1 MWQKGEGRYGILFA
15 HMRKWMKEQKEEKQ
29 MTLLEEL
36 KARGLV
42 EAVTDPEIEKLL
54 ETPQTVY
61 CGFDPS
67 AASLQAGNLVSIM
80 VLRRFQQ
87 AGHKVIALVGGAT
100 GLIGDPSGKSAERNM
115 LTVEQV
121 EENKKGIR
129 ENLSRILDF
138 DGPNAAILVDNYDW
152 YKGTSAIEFLRDIAI
167 NFRVPGTSAIEFL
180 RDIAI
185 NFRVPQMLAKES
197 VKKRL
202 EASEGALT
210 FTEFSYQ
217 ILQGN
222 DFLHLFDTFGCAI
235 EVGGADQWGNITAG
249 TDLVHRMRGKTA
261 YGLTFPLLLD
271 STGKKF
277 GKSEGNALFLNGQMT
292 SVYDWYADVIR
303 YLKVFSL
310 RPLDEIAALE
320 AQMKANPEA
329 RIPQKALAEEITR
342 LVHGEEGLKTAL
354 GATQTL
360 FGGSVEGK
368 SADELET
375 IFKDVKSAELA
386 KADCVGKTVFMVAA
400 DAGMFNSRGD
410 ARRMAQQGGLSLNG
424 AKIDANRAFEE
435 ADFVDG
441 RVAVLRSGKKNHFLL
456 KVR

>member
-1 MWQKGEGRYGILFA
+1 
-15 HMRKWMKEQKEEKQ
+15 
-29 MTLLEEL
+29 MTLYQEL
-36 KARGLV
+36 VARGLV
-42 EAVTDPEIEKLL
+42 QAVSDPEIEKML
-54 ETPQTVY
+54 ETPQTIY

-67 AASLQAGNLVSIM
+67 ANSLQAGNLVSIM
-80 VLRRFQQ
+80 VLRRLQL

-121 EENKKGIR
+121 AENKKGIR
-129 ENLSRILDF
+129 ANLACVLDF
-138 DGPNAAILVDNYDW
+138 DGPNAALMVDNYDW
-152 YKGTSAIEFLRDIAI
+152 YSGLSAIAFLRD
-167 NFRVPGTSAIEFL
+167 V
-180 RDIAI
+180 AI

-202 EASEGALT
+202 EASDGALT

-222 DFLHLFDTFGCAI
+222 DFLHLYDTYGCTM

-249 TDLVHRMRGKTA
+249 TDLVHKMRGRTV

-271 STGKKF
+271 GSGKKF
-277 GKSEGNALFLNGQMT
+277 GKSEGNAMFMSAEKT
-292 SVYDWYADVIR
+292 SVYDWYQFFLRSADEDVIR

-310 RPLDEIAALE
+310 RPLEEIDELE
-320 AQMKANPEA
+320 RQMKANPEA
-329 RIPQKALAEEITR
+329 RIPQKALAEELTR

-360 FGGSVEGK
+360 FGGDMTGK

-386 KADCVGKTVFMVAA
+386 QEDIVGKPAYVVAA
-400 DAGMFNSRGD
+400 QAGMFKSNGE
-410 ARRMAQQGGLSLNG
+410 ARRMAQQGGLSLNN
-424 AKIDANRAFEE
+424 AKAGPDRVVE
-435 ADFVDG
+435 ASDLVDG
-441 RVAVLRSGKKNHFLL
+441 RVAVLRSGKKNYFLL
-456 KVR
+456 RVR

>member
-1 MWQKGEGRYGILFA
+1 
-15 HMRKWMKEQKEEKQ
+15 
-29 MTLLEEL
+29 MTLFEEL
-36 KARGLV
+36 AARGLV
-42 EAVTDPEIEKLL
+42 EATTAPEIEKLL

-80 VLRRFQQ
+80 MLRRLQL

-115 LTVEQV
+115 LTVEKV

-138 DGPNAAILVDNYDW
+138 DGPNAAVMVDNYEW
-152 YKGTSAIEFLRDIAI
+152 YSGLSAIAFLRDIA
-167 NFRVPGTSAIEFL
+167 V
-180 RDIAI
+180 

-202 EASEGALT
+202 EASDGALT

-222 DFLHLFDTFGCAI
+222 DFLHLYDKYGCTM

-271 STGKKF
+271 ATGKKF
-277 GKSEGNALFLNGQMT
+277 GKSEGNALFMDASMT
-292 SVYDWYADVIR
+292 SVYDWYQYFLRAADTDVIR

-310 RPLDEIAALE
+310 KSLEEIAALE
-320 AQMKANPEA
+320 EQMKANPEA
-329 RIPQKALAEEITR
+329 RIPQKALAEEITL
-342 LVHGEEGLKTAL
+342 LVHGEAGLKTAQ

-360 FGGSVEGK
+360 FGGSIEGK
-368 SADELET
+368 TADELET
-375 IFKDVKSAELA
+375 IFKDVKSAEMS
-386 KADCVGKTVFMVAA
+386 KSDCVGQPVFMIAA
-400 DAGMFNSRGD
+400 KAGMFKSNGE

-424 AKIDANRAFEE
+424 AKVDDKRVFE
-435 ADFVDG
+435 DGDLVGG

-456 KVR
+456 KVSQS

>member
-1 MWQKGEGRYGILFA
+1 
-15 HMRKWMKEQKEEKQ
+15 MK
-29 MTLLEEL
+29 LIEEL
-36 KARGLV
+36 WARGLV
-42 EAVTDPEIEKLL
+42 EALTDPGIEQAL
-54 ETPQTVY
+54 ETPMTVY

-67 AASLQAGNLVSIM
+67 ARSLQAGNLVSII
-80 VLRRFQQ
+80 VLKRLQQ
-87 AGHKVIALVGGAT
+87 AGHKIIALVGGAT

-115 LTVEQV
+115 LTIEQV

-138 DGPNAAILVDNYDW
+138 DGPNAAVMVDNYEW
-152 YKGTSAIEFLRDIAI
+152 YKQ
-167 NFRVPGTSAIEFL
+167 TSAIEFL

-222 DFLHLFDTFGCAI
+222 DFLHLYDTYGCQL

-277 GKSEGNALFLNGQMT
+277 GKSEGNALFLNSEMT
-292 SVYDWYADVIR
+292 PVFDWYQYFLRAADADVIR
-303 YLKVFSL
+303 YLKVFSMKSL
-310 RPLDEIAALE
+310 NEIAALE
-320 AQMKANPEA
+320 ADMKAHPEA
-329 RIPQKALAEEITR
+329 RIPQKALAEELTR
-342 LVHGEEGLKTAL
+342 MVHGEEALKKAIEATEALYTKKTA
-354 GATQTL
+354 
-360 FGGSVEGK
+360 
-368 SADELET
+368 AD
-375 IFKDVKSAELA
+375 VA
-386 KADCVGKTVFMVAA
+386 KADNVPSAAMTREACIGKPVFAVAA
-400 DAGMFNSRGD
+400 AAGLFKSNGE
-410 ARRMAQQGGLSLNG
+410 ARRMAQQNGLSLNDV
-424 AKIDANRAFEE
+424 K
-435 ADFVDG
+435 VDDKRLFTAEDITAEG
-441 RVAVLRSGKKNHFLL
+441 VSVLRSGKKNYFVL
-456 KVR
+456 RF

>member
-1 MWQKGEGRYGILFA
+1 MNSEGRAQGPDA
-15 HMRKWMKEQKEEKQ
+15 KGNQ
-29 MTLLEEL
+29 MTLFEEL
-36 KARGLV
+36 SARCLV
-42 EAVTDPEIEKLL
+42 EATTDPEIAKML
-54 ETPQTVY
+54 ETPQTIY

-67 AASLQAGNLVSIM
+67 ASSLQAGNLVSIM
-80 VLRRFQQ
+80 MLRRLQL
-87 AGHKVIALVGGAT
+87 AGHRVIALVGGAT

-115 LTVEQV
+115 LTLEQV
-121 EENKKGIR
+121 AANKAGIR

-138 DGPNAAILVDNYDW
+138 DGPNAARMVDNYDW
-152 YKGTSAIEFLRDIAI
+152 YSGLSAIAFLRD
-167 NFRVPGTSAIEFL
+167 V
-180 RDIAI
+180 AI

-222 DFLHLFDTFGCAI
+222 DFLHLFDTYGCTM

-271 STGKKF
+271 GSGKKF
-277 GKSEGNALFLNGQMT
+277 GKSEGNAMFMSAEKT
-292 SVYDWYADVIR
+292 SIYDWYQFFLRSDDADVIR

-310 RPLDEIAALE
+310 RPLSEIAELE
-320 AQMKANPEA
+320 AHMKARPEA
-329 RIPQKALAEEITR
+329 RIPQKALAEELTR

-360 FGGSVEGK
+360 FGGDVSGK

-375 IFKDVKSAELA
+375 IFKDVKSASLP
-386 KADCVGKTVFMVAA
+386 KTDILGKPVFAVAA
-400 DAGMFNSRGD
+400 AAGMFKSNGE
-410 ARRMAQQGGLSLNG
+410 ARRMAQQGGLSING
-424 AKIDANRAFEE
+424 TKAGPDRMFAET
-435 ADFVDG
+435 DLVDG

-456 KVR
+456 KLA

>member
-1 MWQKGEGRYGILFA
+1 
-15 HMRKWMKEQKEEKQ
+15 
-29 MTLLEEL
+29 MTLFEEL
-36 KARGLV
+36 AARGLV
-42 EAVTDPEIEKLL
+42 EATTAPEIEKLL

-80 VLRRFQQ
+80 MLRRLQL

-115 LTVEQV
+115 LTVEKV

-138 DGPNAAILVDNYDW
+138 DGPNAAIMVDNYEW
-152 YKGTSAIEFLRDIAI
+152 YSGLSAIAFLRDIA
-167 NFRVPGTSAIEFL
+167 V
-180 RDIAI
+180 

-202 EASEGALT
+202 EASDGALT

-222 DFLHLFDTFGCAI
+222 DFLHLYDKYGCTM

-271 STGKKF
+271 ATGKKF
-277 GKSEGNALFLNGQMT
+277 GKSEGNALFMDASMT
-292 SVYDWYADVIR
+292 SVYDWYQYFLRAADADVIR

-310 RPLDEIAALE
+310 KSLEEIAALE
-320 AQMKANPEA
+320 EQMKANPEA
-329 RIPQKALAEEITR
+329 RIPQKALAEEITL
-342 LVHGEEGLKTAL
+342 LVHGESGLKTAQ

-360 FGGSVEGK
+360 FGGSIEGK
-368 SADELET
+368 TADELET
-375 IFKDVKSAELA
+375 IFKDVKSAEVA
-386 KADCVGKTVFMVAA
+386 KSECVGQPVFMIAA
-400 DAGMFNSRGD
+400 KAGMFKSNGE

-424 AKIDANRAFEE
+424 AKVDDKRVFEE
-435 ADFVDG
+435 GDLVGG

-456 KVR
+456 KVSQS

>member
-1 MWQKGEGRYGILFA
+1 
-15 HMRKWMKEQKEEKQ
+15 
-29 MTLLEEL
+29 MTLFEEL
-36 KARGLV
+36 TARGLV
-42 EAVTDPEIEKLL
+42 EAVSDPEIGKML

-67 AASLQAGNLVSIM
+67 ANSLQAGNLVSIM
-80 VLRRFQQ
+80 MLRRLQL

-115 LTVEQV
+115 LTLEQV
-121 EENKKGIR
+121 AENKKGIR

-138 DGPNAAILVDNYDW
+138 DGPNAAIMVDNYDW
-152 YKGTSAIEFLRDIAI
+152 YSGLSAIEFLRD
-167 NFRVPGTSAIEFL
+167 V
-180 RDIAI
+180 AI

-222 DFLHLFDTFGCAI
+222 DFLHLFDTYGCTM

-249 TDLVHRMRGKTA
+249 TDLVHKMRGKTA
-261 YGLTFPLLLD
+261 FGLTFPLLLD
-271 STGKKF
+271 GSGKKF
-277 GKSEGNALFLNGQMT
+277 GKSEGNAMFMSAEKT
-292 SVYDWYADVIR
+292 SVYDWYQFFLRSADEDVIR

-310 RPLDEIAALE
+310 RPLEEIAELE
-320 AQMKANPEA
+320 RQMKDNPEA
-329 RIPQKALAEEITR
+329 RIPQKALAEELTR
-342 LVHGEEGLKTAL
+342 LVHGEAGLATAL

-360 FGGSVEGK
+360 FGGDITGK

-386 KADCVGKTVFMVAA
+386 QADIVGKPAFMVAA
-400 DAGMFNSRGD
+400 AAGMFKSNGE
-410 ARRMAQQGGLSLNG
+410 ARRMAQQGGFSVNG
-424 AKIDANRAFEE
+424 VKAGVDRAVAEG
-435 ADFVDG
+435 DLVDG
-441 RVAVLRSGKKNHFLL
+441 RLVVLRSGKKNFFL
-456 KVR
+456 VRVK

>member
-1 MWQKGEGRYGILFA
+1 
-15 HMRKWMKEQKEEKQ
+15 MK
-29 MTLLEEL
+29 LLEEL
-36 KARGLV
+36 RLRGLV
-42 EAVTDPEIEKLL
+42 ESLTDEAIAAAMERPM
-54 ETPQTVY
+54 TVY

-67 AASLQAGNLVSIM
+67 ARSLQAGNLVSIM
-80 VLRRFQQ
+80 VLRRFQD

-100 GLIGDPSGKSAERNM
+100 GLIGDPSGKSQERNM
-115 LTVEQV
+115 LTLAEVER
-121 EENKKGIR
+121 NKAGIR
-129 ENLSRILDF
+129 ENLGRILRF
-138 DGPNAAILVDNYDW
+138 DGPNAAIMVDNYDW
-152 YKGTSAIEFLRDIAI
+152 YK
-167 NFRVPGTSAIEFL
+167 GTSAIEFL

-222 DFLHLFDTFGCAI
+222 DFLHLYDNYGCTM

-249 TDLVHRMRGKTA
+249 TDLVHRMRGKSV

-277 GKSEGNALFLNGQMT
+277 GKSEGNALFLDGEMT
-292 SVYDWYADVIR
+292 SVYDWYQYFLRAADADVIR

-310 RPLDEIAALE
+310 RSLDDIAELE
-320 AQMKANPEA
+320 AQMRSRPEA
-329 RIPQKALAEEITR
+329 RIPQKALAEELTR
-342 LVHGEEGLKTAL
+342 LVHGEEGLRKAQ
-354 GATQTL
+354 GATATL
-360 FGGSVEGK
+360 FGGDIAGK

-375 IFKDVKSAELA
+375 IFKDVKSAVRPEAEVLD
-386 KADCVGKTVFMVAA
+386 KPVFMVAA
-400 DAGMFNSRGD
+400 AAGMFASNGE

-424 AKIDANRAFEE
+424 AKVDVARTLTA
-435 ADFVDG
+435 ADLVDG
-441 RVAVLRSGKKNHFLL
+441 RLAVLKSGKKNFFLL
-456 KVR
+456 KVK

>member
-1 MWQKGEGRYGILFA
+1 
-15 HMRKWMKEQKEEKQ
+15 

-42 EAVTDPEIEKLL
+42 EALTDPEIGKAL
-54 ETPQTVY
+54 EAGPMTVY

-67 AASLQAGNLVSIM
+67 ARSLQAGNLVSM
-80 VLRRFQQ
+80 VVLKRFQQ

-121 EENKKGIR
+121 AENKAGIR
-129 ENLSRILDF
+129 ENLSRVLDF
-138 DGPNAAILVDNYDW
+138 DGPNPAILVDNYDW
-152 YKGTSAIEFLRDIAI
+152 YK
-167 NFRVPGTSAIEFL
+167 GTSAIEFL

-222 DFLHLFDTFGCAI
+222 DFLHLWDNYGCRM

-271 STGKKF
+271 SSGRKF
-277 GKSEGNALFLNGQMT
+277 GKSEGNALFLNAEMT
-292 SVYDWYADVIR
+292 SVYDWYQYFLRAADADVIR
-303 YLKVFSL
+303 YLKVFSMKS
-310 RPLDEIAALE
+310 LDEIAALE
-320 AQMKANPEA
+320 AQMKAHPEA
-329 RIPQKALAEEITR
+329 RIPQKALAEELTL
-342 LVHGEEGLKTAL
+342 LVHGEAGLKTAL
-354 GATQTL
+354 DATSAL
-360 FGGSVEGK
+360 FGGDSSGK
-368 SADELET
+368 SAAELEE
-375 IFKDVKSAELA
+375 IFKDVKSATLA
-386 KADCVGKTVFMVAA
+386 KEEVAGKPVYLVAA
-400 DAGMFNSRGD
+400 AAGMFKSNGE
-410 ARRMAQQGGLSLNG
+410 ARRMAAQGGLSLNG
-424 AKIDANRAFEE
+424 GK
-435 ADFVDG
+435 VDDKRVFAESDLVEG
-441 RVAVLRSGKKNHFLL
+441 RIAVLRQGKKQNFLL
-456 KVR
+456 RVQ

>member
-1 MWQKGEGRYGILFA
+1 
-15 HMRKWMKEQKEEKQ
+15 MK
-29 MTLLEEL
+29 LIEEL
-36 KARGLV
+36 KERGLV
-42 EAVTDPEIEKLL
+42 DALTDPAIETALDKPVTL
-54 ETPQTVY
+54 Y

-67 AASLQAGNLVSIM
+67 ARSLQAGNLVSIM

-121 EENKKGIR
+121 AENKEGIR

-138 DGPNAAILVDNYDW
+138 DGPNAAVMVDNYDW
-152 YKGTSAIEFLRDIAI
+152 YS
-167 NFRVPGTSAIEFL
+167 GTSAIEFL

-222 DFLHLFDTFGCAI
+222 DFLHLFDSYGCTL

-261 YGLTFPLLLD
+261 FGLTFPLLLD
-271 STGKKF
+271 STGRKF
-277 GKSEGNALFLNGQMT
+277 GKSEGNALFLDASMT
-292 SVYDWYADVIR
+292 SEYDWYQYFLRAADADVIR
-303 YLKVFSL
+303 YLKVFSMRSL
-310 RPLDEIAALE
+310 EEIAELE
-320 AQMKANPEA
+320 AQMKACPEA
-329 RIPQKALAEEITR
+329 RIPQKALAEELTR
-342 LVHGEEGLKTAL
+342 LVHGEEGLKKAL
-354 GATQTL
+354 GATKTL
-360 FGGSVEGK
+360 FGGDLAGRG
-368 SADELET
+368 ADEIET
-375 IFKDVKSAELA
+375 IFKDVKSAEMP
-386 KADCVGKTVFMVAA
+386 KAEVVGKSVWAVAA
-400 DAGMFNSRGD
+400 AAGMFKSNGE
-410 ARRMAQQGGLSLNG
+410 ARRMAAQGGLSLNG
-424 AKIDANRAFEE
+424 TKVDDKRTFAEDDLI
-435 ADFVDG
+435 DG
-441 RVAVLRSGKKNHFLL
+441 RVAILRQGKKNNFLL
-456 KVR
+456 KV

>member
-1 MWQKGEGRYGILFA
+1 
-15 HMRKWMKEQKEEKQ
+15 
-29 MTLLEEL
+29 MTLFEEL
-36 KARGLV
+36 DARGLV
-42 EAVTDPEIEKLL
+42 EAITDPEIGKML

-67 AASLQAGNLVSIM
+67 ANSLQAGNLVSIM
-80 VLRRFQQ
+80 MLRRLQL
-87 AGHKVIALVGGAT
+87 AGHKIIALVGGAT

-115 LTVEQV
+115 LTLEQV
-121 EENKKGIR
+121 AENKKGIR

-138 DGPNAAILVDNYDW
+138 DGPNAAIMVDNYDW
-152 YKGTSAIEFLRDIAI
+152 YSGLSAIAFLRD
-167 NFRVPGTSAIEFL
+167 V
-180 RDIAI
+180 AI

-222 DFLHLFDTFGCAI
+222 DFLHLFDKYGCTM

-249 TDLVHRMRGKTA
+249 TDLVHKMRGKTA

-271 STGKKF
+271 GSGKKF
-277 GKSEGNALFLNGQMT
+277 GKSEGNAMFMSAEKT
-292 SVYDWYADVIR
+292 SIYDWYQFFLRSADDDVIR

-310 RPLDEIAALE
+310 RSLDEIAELE
-320 AQMKANPEA
+320 AQMKAHPES
-329 RIPQKALAEEITR
+329 RIPQKALAEELTR

-360 FGGSVEGK
+360 FGGDISGK

-375 IFKDVKSAELA
+375 IFKDVKSAMLP
-386 KADCVGKTVFMVAA
+386 KTDIVGKSVFAVAA
-400 DAGMFNSRGD
+400 AAGMFKSNGE

-424 AKIDANRAFEE
+424 GKADDKRAFAAE
-435 ADFVDG
+435 DLVDG
-441 RVAVLRSGKKNHFLL
+441 RVAVLRSGKKNYFLV
-456 KVR
+456 KAAD

>member
-1 MWQKGEGRYGILFA
+1 
-15 HMRKWMKEQKEEKQ
+15 
-29 MTLLEEL
+29 MTLFEEL
-36 KARGLV
+36 AARGLV
-42 EAVTDPEIEKLL
+42 EATTAPEIEKLL

-80 VLRRFQQ
+80 MLRRLQL

-115 LTVEQV
+115 LTVEKV

-138 DGPNAAILVDNYDW
+138 DGPNAAIMVDNYEW
-152 YKGTSAIEFLRDIAI
+152 YSGLSAIAFLRDIA
-167 NFRVPGTSAIEFL
+167 V
-180 RDIAI
+180 

-202 EASEGALT
+202 EASDGALT

-222 DFLHLFDTFGCAI
+222 DFLHLYDKYGCTM

-271 STGKKF
+271 ATGKKF
-277 GKSEGNALFLNGQMT
+277 GKSEGNALFMDASMT
-292 SVYDWYADVIR
+292 SVYDWYQYFLRAADADVIR

-310 RPLDEIAALE
+310 KSLEEIAALE
-320 AQMKANPEA
+320 EQMKANPEA
-329 RIPQKALAEEITR
+329 RIPQKALAEEITL
-342 LVHGEEGLKTAL
+342 LVHGEAGLKTAQ

-360 FGGSVEGK
+360 FGGSIEGK
-368 SADELET
+368 TADELET
-375 IFKDVKSAELA
+375 IFKDVKSAEMS
-386 KADCVGKTVFMVAA
+386 KADCVGQPVFMIAA
-400 DAGMFNSRGD
+400 KAGMFKSNGE

-424 AKIDANRAFEE
+424 AKVDDKRVFE
-435 ADFVDG
+435 DGDLVGG

-456 KVR
+456 KVSQS

>member
-1 MWQKGEGRYGILFA
+1 
-15 HMRKWMKEQKEEKQ
+15 
-29 MTLLEEL
+29 MTLFEEL
-36 KARGLV
+36 SARGLV
-42 EAVTDPEIEKLL
+42 EATTAPEIEKLL

-80 VLRRFQQ
+80 MLRRLQL

-115 LTVEQV
+115 LTVEKV

-138 DGPNAAILVDNYDW
+138 DGPNAAVMVDNYEW
-152 YKGTSAIEFLRDIAI
+152 YSGLSAIAFLRDIA
-167 NFRVPGTSAIEFL
+167 V
-180 RDIAI
+180 

-202 EASEGALT
+202 EASDGALT

-222 DFLHLFDTFGCAI
+222 DFLHLFDKYGCTM

-271 STGKKF
+271 ATGKKF
-277 GKSEGNALFLNGQMT
+277 GKSEGNALFMDSSMT
-292 SVYDWYADVIR
+292 SVYDWYQYFLRAADADVIR

-310 RPLDEIAALE
+310 KSLDEIAALE
-320 AQMKANPEA
+320 EQMKANPEA
-329 RIPQKALAEEITR
+329 RIPQKALAEEITL
-342 LVHGEEGLKTAL
+342 LVHGEAGLKTAQ

-368 SADELET
+368 SAEELET
-375 IFKDVKSAELA
+375 IFKDVKSAEMP
-386 KADCVGKTVFMVAA
+386 KAECVGQPVFMIAA
-400 DAGMFNSRGD
+400 KAGMFKSNGE

-424 AKIDANRAFEE
+424 NKVDDKRVF
-435 ADFVDG
+435 ADGDLVGG

-456 KVR
+456 KVAQP

>member
-1 MWQKGEGRYGILFA
+1 
-15 HMRKWMKEQKEEKQ
+15 MK
-29 MTLLEEL
+29 LLEEL
-36 KARGLV
+36 KERGLV
-42 EAVTDPEIEKLL
+42 EALTDPEIEKAL
-54 ETPQTVY
+54 EKPMTVY

-67 AASLQAGNLVSIM
+67 ARSLQAGNLVSIM
-80 VLRRFQQ
+80 VLKRFQL

-121 EENKKGIR
+121 EENKRGIR
-129 ENLSRILDF
+129 DNLARILDF

-152 YKGTSAIEFLRDIAI
+152 YK
-167 NFRVPGTSAIEFL
+167 GTSAIEFL

-222 DFLHLFDTFGCAI
+222 DFLHLYDTYGCQM

-261 YGLTFPLLLD
+261 FGLTFPLLLD
-271 STGKKF
+271 STGRKF
-277 GKSEGNALFLNGQMT
+277 GKSEGNALFMNGEMT
-292 SVYDWYADVIR
+292 SVYDWYQYFLRAADADVIR

-310 RPLDEIAALE
+310 KSLAEIAELE
-320 AQMKANPEA
+320 RAMKANPEA
-329 RIPQKALAEEITR
+329 RIPQKALAEELTR
-342 LVHGEEGLKTAL
+342 LVHGEAGLKAAQ

-360 FGGSVEGK
+360 FGGDVSGRT
-368 SADELET
+368 AAELET
-375 IFKDVKSAELA
+375 IFKDVKSAEMA
-386 KADCVGKTVFMVAA
+386 GADVVGKPVFAVAA
-400 DAGMFNSRGD
+400 AAGMFKSNGE
-410 ARRMAQQGGLSLNG
+410 ARRMASQGGLSLNG
-424 AKIDANRAFEE
+424 AKIDDKRVFA
-435 ADFVDG
+435 ADDLIEG
-441 RVAVLRSGKKNHFLL
+441 RVAILRQGKKNNFLL
-456 KVR
+456 KVQ

>member
-1 MWQKGEGRYGILFA
+1 
-15 HMRKWMKEQKEEKQ
+15 
-29 MTLLEEL
+29 MTLFEEL
-36 KARGLV
+36 EARGLV
-42 EAVTDPEIEKLL
+42 ETATDPKIADLL
-54 ETPQTVY
+54 NTPQTVY

-80 VLRRFQQ
+80 MLRRLQL

-115 LTVEQV
+115 LTVEKV
-121 EENKKGIR
+121 EENKRGIR

-138 DGPNAAILVDNYDW
+138 DGPNAAVMVDNYEW
-152 YKGTSAIEFLRDIAI
+152 YSGLSAIAFLRDVA
-167 NFRVPGTSAIEFL
+167 V
-180 RDIAI
+180 

-222 DFLHLFDTFGCAI
+222 DFLHLFDKYGCTV
-235 EVGGADQWGNITAG
+235 EVGGSDQWGNITAG
-249 TDLVHRMRGKTA
+249 TDLVRRMRGKTA

-271 STGKKF
+271 ASGKKF
-277 GKSEGNALFLNGQMT
+277 GKSEGNALFMDASMT
-292 SVYDWYADVIR
+292 SVYDWYQYFLRSADEDVIR

-310 RPLDEIAALE
+310 KSLDEIASLE

-329 RIPQKALAEEITR
+329 RIPQKALAEELTA
-342 LVHGEEGLKTAL
+342 LVHGESGLKVAQD
-354 GATQTL
+354 ATRTL

-368 SADELET
+368 GAAELET
-375 IFKDVKSAELA
+375 IFKDVKSATLPKGEVL
-386 KADCVGKTVFMVAA
+386 GKPVFMVASQ
-400 DAGMFNSRGD
+400 AGMFKSNGE
-410 ARRMAQQGGLSLNG
+410 ARRMASQGGLALNG
-424 AKIDANRAFEE
+424 SK
-435 ADFVDG
+435 VDDKRTFSDGDLVEG

-456 KVR
+456 RVS

>member
-1 MWQKGEGRYGILFA
+1 
-15 HMRKWMKEQKEEKQ
+15 
-29 MTLLEEL
+29 MTLFEEL
-36 KARGLV
+36 EARGLV
-42 EAVTDPEIEKLL
+42 EAVTDPEIGRML

-67 AASLQAGNLVSIM
+67 ASSLQAGNLVSIM
-80 VLRRFQQ
+80 MLRRLQLK
-87 AGHKVIALVGGAT
+87 GHKIIALVGGAT

-115 LTVEQV
+115 LTLEQV
-121 EENKKGIR
+121 AENKKGIR

-138 DGPNAAILVDNYDW
+138 DGPNAAALVDNYDW
-152 YKGTSAIEFLRDIAI
+152 YSGLSAIAFLRD
-167 NFRVPGTSAIEFL
+167 V
-180 RDIAI
+180 AI

-222 DFLHLFDTFGCAI
+222 DFLHLFDQYGCTM

-249 TDLVHRMRGKTA
+249 TDLVHKMRGKTA

-271 STGKKF
+271 GSGKKF
-277 GKSEGNALFLNGQMT
+277 GKSEGNAMFMSAEKT
-292 SVYDWYADVIR
+292 SVYDWYQFFLRSADDDVIR

-310 RPLDEIAALE
+310 RSLEEIADLE
-320 AQMKANPEA
+320 AQMKAHPEA
-329 RIPQKALAEEITR
+329 RIPQKALAEELTR

-360 FGGSVEGK
+360 FGGDVSGK

-375 IFKDVKSAELA
+375 IFKDVKSATLA
-386 KADCVGKTVFMVAA
+386 KADIVGKSVFAVAA
-400 DAGMFNSRGD
+400 AAGMFKSNGE

-424 AKIDANRAFEE
+424 AKADDKRVFAE
-435 ADFVDG
+435 ADLVEE
-441 RVAVLRSGKKNHFLL
+441 RVAVLRSGKKNYFL
-456 KVR
+456 VRVGS

>member
-1 MWQKGEGRYGILFA
+1 M
-15 HMRKWMKEQKEEKQ
+15 
-29 MTLLEEL
+29 
-36 KARGLV
+36 
-42 EAVTDPEIEKLL
+42 
-54 ETPQTVY
+54 TVY

-67 AASLQAGNLVSIM
+67 ARSLQAGNLVSIM
-80 VLRRFQQ
+80 VLKRFQM

-121 EENKKGIR
+121 EENKRGIR

-138 DGPNAAILVDNYDW
+138 EGPNAATLVDNYDW

-167 NFRVPGTSAIEFL
+167 NFRVP
-180 RDIAI
+180 
-185 NFRVPQMLAKES
+185 QMLAKES
-197 VKKRL
+197 VRKRL

-222 DFLHLFDTFGCAI
+222 DFLHLYDNFGCQM

-271 STGKKF
+271 SSGRKF
-277 GKSEGNALFLNGQMT
+277 GKSEGNALFMDASMT
-292 SVYDWYADVIR
+292 SVYDWYQYFLRAADADVIR

-310 RPLDEIAALE
+310 RSLEEIADLE
-320 AQMKANPEA
+320 RQMKEKPEA
-329 RIPQKALAEEITR
+329 RIPQKALAEELTL
-342 LVHGEEGLKTAL
+342 LVHGEGGLKTAL

-360 FGGSVEGK
+360 FGGDVAGK

-386 KADCVGKTVFMVAA
+386 KDAVVGQPVFIVAA
-400 DAGMFNSRGD
+400 AAGMFKSNGE
-410 ARRMAQQGGLSLNG
+410 ARRMAQQGGLSVNG
-424 AKIDANRAFEE
+424 AKVDDKRVFEE
-435 ADFVDG
+435 GDLVDG
-441 RVAVLRSGKKNHFLL
+441 RVAVLKQGKKNNFLL
-456 KVR
+456 KVVK

>member
-1 MWQKGEGRYGILFA
+1 
-15 HMRKWMKEQKEEKQ
+15 
-29 MTLLEEL
+29 MTLFEEL
-36 KARGLV
+36 SARGLV
-42 EAVTDPEIEKLL
+42 EATTDPSIAKML

-80 VLRRFQQ
+80 MLRRLQL

-115 LTVEQV
+115 LTVEKV
-121 EENKKGIR
+121 NENKKGIR

-138 DGPNAAILVDNYDW
+138 DGPNAAIMVDNYDW
-152 YKGTSAIEFLRDIAI
+152 YSGLSAIAFLRD
-167 NFRVPGTSAIEFL
+167 V
-180 RDIAI
+180 AI

-222 DFLHLFDTFGCAI
+222 DFLHLFDTYGCTL

-271 STGKKF
+271 ASGKKF
-277 GKSEGNALFLNGQMT
+277 GKSEGNALFMDAALT
-292 SVYDWYADVIR
+292 SVYDWYQYFLRASDADVIR

-310 RPLDEIAALE
+310 KSLDEIAALE
-320 AQMKANPEA
+320 AQMKADPEA
-329 RIPQKALAEEITR
+329 RIPQKALAEELTR
-342 LVHGEEGLKTAL
+342 LVHGDQGLQTAL

-360 FGGSVEGK
+360 FGGSIEGK

-375 IFKDVKSAELA
+375 IFKDVKSATLA
-386 KADCVGKTVFMVAA
+386 KAECVGKPVFMVAA
-400 DAGMFNSRGD
+400 QAGMFKSNGE

-424 AKIDANRAFEE
+424 DK
-435 ADFVDG
+435 ADDKRTFAESDFIEG

-456 KVR
+456 KVS

>member
-1 MWQKGEGRYGILFA
+1 
-15 HMRKWMKEQKEEKQ
+15 MK
-29 MTLLEEL
+29 LIEEL

-42 EAVTDPEIEKLL
+42 EALTDPAIEQAL
-54 ETPQTVY
+54 ERPTTVY

-67 AASLQAGNLVSIM
+67 ARSLQAGNLVSIV
-80 VLRRFQQ
+80 VLRRFQL

-138 DGPNAAILVDNYDW
+138 DGPNAAVMVDNYDW
-152 YKGTSAIEFLRDIAI
+152 YK
-167 NFRVPGTSAIEFL
+167 GTSAIEFL

-222 DFLHLFDTFGCAI
+222 DFLHLYDNYGCRL

-249 TDLVHRMRGKTA
+249 TDLVHRMRGETA

-271 STGKKF
+271 SSGRKLF
-277 GKSEGNALFLNGQMT
+277 GKSEGNALFLDATMT
-292 SVYDWYADVIR
+292 PVFDWYQYFLRTPDADAIR
-303 YLKVFSL
+303 YLKVFSM

-320 AQMKANPEA
+320 AEMKAHPEA
-329 RIPQKALAEEITR
+329 RIPQKALAEEVTR
-342 LVHGEEGLKTAL
+342 LVHGEEGLKKAQEATEAL
-354 GATQTL
+354 YAK
-360 FGGSVEGK
+360 K
-368 SADELET
+368 SAS
-375 IFKDVKSAELA
+375 DVA
-386 KADCVGKTVFMVAA
+386 KAENVPSAAVKLDDCVGKPVFAVAA
-400 DAGMFNSRGD
+400 AAGMFKSNGE
-410 ARRMAQQGGLSLNG
+410 ARRMAQQGGLSLND
-424 AKIDANRAFEE
+424 AKVDANRLFA
-435 ADFVDG
+435 ADDVKDG
-441 RVAVLRSGKKNHFLL
+441 VAVLRAGKKNYFVL
-456 KVR
+456 RF

>member
-1 MWQKGEGRYGILFA
+1 
-15 HMRKWMKEQKEEKQ
+15 
-29 MTLLEEL
+29 MTLFEEL
-36 KARGLV
+36 EARGLV
-42 EAVTDPEIEKLL
+42 EAVTDPEIGRML

-67 AASLQAGNLVSIM
+67 ASSLQAGNLVSIM
-80 VLRRFQQ
+80 MLRRLQLK
-87 AGHKVIALVGGAT
+87 GHKIIALVGGAT

-115 LTVEQV
+115 LTLEQV
-121 EENKKGIR
+121 AENKKGIR

-138 DGPNAAILVDNYDW
+138 DGPNAAIMVDNYDW
-152 YKGTSAIEFLRDIAI
+152 YSGLSAIAFLRD
-167 NFRVPGTSAIEFL
+167 V
-180 RDIAI
+180 AI

-222 DFLHLFDTFGCAI
+222 DFLHLFDQYGCTM

-249 TDLVHRMRGKTA
+249 TDLVHKMRGKTA
-261 YGLTFPLLLD
+261 FGLTFPLLLD
-271 STGKKF
+271 GSGKKF
-277 GKSEGNALFLNGQMT
+277 GKSEGNAMFMSAEKT
-292 SVYDWYADVIR
+292 SVYDWYQFFLRSADDDVIR

-310 RPLDEIAALE
+310 RPLEEIAELE
-320 AQMKANPEA
+320 AQMKAHPEA
-329 RIPQKALAEEITR
+329 RIPQKALAEELTR

-360 FGGSVEGK
+360 FGGDVSGK

-375 IFKDVKSAELA
+375 IFKDVKSATLA
-386 KADCVGKTVFMVAA
+386 KADIVGKSVFAVAA
-400 DAGMFNSRGD
+400 AAGMFKSNGE

-424 AKIDANRAFEE
+424 AK
-435 ADFVDG
+435 ADDKRVFADEDLVDG
-441 RVAVLRSGKKNHFLL
+441 RVAVLRSGKKNYFLL
-456 KVR
+456 KTEN